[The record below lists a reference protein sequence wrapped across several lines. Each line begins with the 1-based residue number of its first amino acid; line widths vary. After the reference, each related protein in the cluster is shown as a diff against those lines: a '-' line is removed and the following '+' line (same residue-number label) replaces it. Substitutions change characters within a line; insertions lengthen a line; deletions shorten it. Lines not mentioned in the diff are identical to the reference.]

1 MAMTNA
7 AVANAAPNRPRL
19 GELLKRWRSQRRIS
33 QLDLAVQAGVSAR
46 HLSFVETGRSQP
58 SREMV
63 LHLAEQLGVPLR
75 DRNALLTAAGY
86 APVYRESSLDEPELA
101 SIRQAIT
108 VILRNHEPMP
118 ALVVDRRWDLVD
130 ANAGVT
136 MFLSLLSAA
145 LLEPPVNVIRASLHP
160 EGLAPRIVNFDEY
173 AVHLVERL
181 RRQFEL
187 SGDSSLAALLDEVLE
202 YPGVDEAVA
211 GHTGGAP
218 VGVVLPVQLRLDHGE
233 VLSFFT
239 TMTVFGTPL
248 DVTLSE
254 LAVESFFPADE
265 ATAAGVRALA
275 GSP

>member
-1 MAMTNA
+1 MALTNA
-7 AVANAAPNRPRL
+7 APARPRL

-75 DRNALLTAAGY
+75 DRNTLLTAAGY
-86 APVYRESSLDEPELA
+86 APVYRESALDEPELA
-101 SIRQAIT
+101 SVRQAIA

-130 ANAGVT
+130 ANSGVT
-136 MFLSLLSAA
+136 VFLSMLSPA
-145 LLEPPVNVIRASLHP
+145 LMEPPVNVVRASLHP
-160 EGLAPRIVNFDEY
+160 EGLAARIINFDEY
-173 AVHLVERL
+173 AVHLVERV
-181 RRQFEL
+181 RRQLEL
-187 SGDSSLAALLDEVLE
+187 SGDASLSALLEEVLD
-202 YPGVDEAVA
+202 YPRVDGALASHA
-211 GHTGGAP
+211 GAAP
-218 VGVVLPVQLRLDHGE
+218 VGVVLPVQLRLDRGD

-239 TMTVFGTPL
+239 TMTVFGAPL
-248 DVTLSE
+248 DVTVSE

-275 GSP
+275 G

>member
-1 MAMTNA
+1 MTDA
-7 AVANAAPNRPRL
+7 ALARPRL
-19 GELLKRWRSQRRIS
+19 GDLLKRWRSQRRIS
-33 QLDLAVQAGVSAR
+33 QLELAVQAGVSAR

-63 LHLAEQLGVPLR
+63 LHLAEQLDVPLR

-101 SIRQAIT
+101 SVRQAIA

-136 MFLSLLSAA
+136 MFLSMVSAS
-145 LLEPPVNVIRASLHP
+145 LVEPPVNVVRASLHP
-160 EGLAPRIVNFDEY
+160 EGLASRIINFDEY
-173 AVHLVERL
+173 AIHLVERL
-181 RRQFEL
+181 RRQL
-187 SGDSSLAALLDEVLE
+187 AASGDASLKALLDEVLT
-202 YPGVDEAVA
+202 YPGVDEVVRGHA
-211 GHTGGAP
+211 GAAP
-218 VGVVLPVQLRLDHGE
+218 IGVVLPVKLRLDSGE

-239 TMTVFGTPL
+239 TMTVFGAPL
-248 DVTLSE
+248 DVTISE